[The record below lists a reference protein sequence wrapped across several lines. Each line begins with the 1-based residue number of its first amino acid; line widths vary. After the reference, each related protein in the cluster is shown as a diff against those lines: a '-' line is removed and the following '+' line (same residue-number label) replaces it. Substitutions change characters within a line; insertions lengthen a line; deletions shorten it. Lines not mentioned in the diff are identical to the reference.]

1 MTAARLLCLH
11 GDAWSLVLEWPDEQG
26 AGGAPIWRHIGPRA
40 DPAGLLALAA
50 LRAPATFSLEEAPA
64 HTAIPVAGLG
74 WFGPAALA
82 LRSADGQALPVAF
95 TRWDVAQTTHSLHIR
110 GHDDLAG
117 IACTLAIRRTPGDSL
132 EMVTSV
138 QNNAGQPVL
147 IDYLASAVVP
157 VPAGMA
163 SIIAWR
169 GRHNAELIESRSA
182 LQDHG
187 WQRVSR
193 GGLTGHGGPCGAV
206 LLAAAAGWHHGRA
219 LAVQLAWSGDARLA
233 IEADDDGGHSLSTG
247 AVLIPGEIMLP
258 PGGSHA
264 SPALLLAMSD
274 GGRGGVMAA
283 MHAAVR
289 ARLAWPGGAMT
300 PRPVHLNSWEAC
312 YFAHDEA
319 RIRRLADAAAAIG
332 IERFVVDDGW
342 FKGRSNDR
350 AGLGDWTP
358 DPHKYPHG
366 LGPVADHVHGLGM
379 QFGLWVEPEMV
390 NPESDLYRA
399 HPDWVLALPGWP
411 RPTARNQ
418 LVLDL
423 RRSDVRAHLF
433 TVLDGL
439 LRSAAIDYL
448 KWDHNRALAPAGGAA
463 QVAGLYDLLARLR
476 TAHPHVEIESCAA
489 GGGRIDAGIA
499 RYTHRFWP
507 SDNVDALA
515 RIAIQRGFLA
525 FMPPEL
531 MGAHVGASP
540 CHASGRQQPLG
551 FRAAIAA
558 QGHLGIE
565 LDPDALDPAERA
577 ELAGWIDFWKA
588 WRGVVLGG
596 QVVQGEAGDGMVWQA
611 QGGHGARRDEW
622 LLWVIRADHG
632 SDRYPQPIPLPFAA
646 GRDWQVQLLRQAGPS
661 GVLTPRAGAAF
672 AAMQAA
678 AQPFTGS
685 WLAGAGLPVPALAAH
700 SALIFYLKAQS

>member
-1 MTAARLLCLH
+1 MIAARLACLH
-11 GDAWSLVLEWPDEQG
+11 GDAWSLVLEWPEG
-26 AGGAPIWRHIGPRA
+26 AAPIWRHIGQRT
-40 DPAGLLALAA
+40 DPAGLPALADV
-50 LRAPATFSLEEAPA
+50 RAPAHFTLEDAPA
-64 HTAIPVAGLG
+64 HSAIPVAGLG
-74 WFGPAALA
+74 WFGPSALA
-82 LRSADGQALPVAF
+82 LRGADGRALAVAF
-95 TRWDVAQTTHSLHIR
+95 TAWDVVQTPTSLTIT
-110 GHDDLAG
+110 GHDELAG
-117 IACTLAIRRTPGDSL
+117 IACTLSIRRTPGDSL
-132 EMVTSV
+132 ECVTNVENRSS
-138 QNNAGQPVL
+138 QPVL
-147 IDYLASAVVP
+147 IDHLASAVLP

-169 GRHNAELIESRSA
+169 GRYNAEMIESRCA
-182 LQDHG
+182 MPDHG
-187 WQRVSR
+187 WQRESR

-206 LLAAAAGWHHGRA
+206 LLAADAGWHQGRA

-233 IEADDDGGHSLSTG
+233 IERDDDGGHILAAQ
-247 AVLIPGEIMLP
+247 AVLLPGELVLP
-258 PGGSHA
+258 PAASHTA
-264 SPALLLAMSD
+264 PALLLALSD

-319 RIRRLADAAAAIG
+319 RIRRLANAAAAIG
-332 IERFVVDDGW
+332 VERFILDDGW
-342 FKGRSNDR
+342 FKGRSDDR

-358 DPHKYPHG
+358 DPLKYPGG

-390 NPESDLYRA
+390 NPDSDLYRA
-399 HPDWVLALPGWP
+399 HPDWVLALPGLP
-411 RPTARNQ
+411 GPTARHQ

-433 TVLDGL
+433 GVLDGL
-439 LRSAAIDYL
+439 LRSVRIDYL

-463 QVAGLYDLLARLR
+463 QVSGVYALLAQLR
-476 TAHPHVEIESCAA
+476 AAHPQVEIESCAA

-499 RYTHRFWP
+499 QFTHRFWP

-540 CHASGRQQPLG
+540 SHATGRQQPLG

-558 QGHLGIE
+558 QGHLGVE
-565 LDPDALDPAERA
+565 LDPDALEPAARA
-577 ELAGWIDFWKA
+577 ELAGWIDFWKT
-588 WRGVVLGG
+588 WRGVILGG
-596 QVVQGEAGDGMVWQA
+596 QVVQGEAGDGLLWQA
-611 QGGHGARRDEW
+611 QGGVQGEW
-622 LLWVIRADHG
+622 LLWVIRADQG

-646 GRDWQVQLLRQAGPS
+646 GRSWQVQLLRQTGPS
-661 GVLTPRAGAAF
+661 AVLTPRAGGAF

-678 AQPFTGS
+678 PQRFTGS

-700 SALIFYLKAQS
+700 SVLIFHLRAEP